1 MGIQAPSWANGN
13 GSADPT
19 PGTQR
24 DHVVPEESVAKVQ
37 DERFRFMLTFRIDG
51 DLRFISHLDTVRLFR
66 RACARAGL
74 PVRYSQGFNPQPR
87 IALPLPRPVG
97 VASDADAILIETEHR
112 IDPADILKRLQEQT
126 PGGISLIQARRM
138 MPGERPQPD
147 RVRYRLA
154 LDEPA
159 PDDWQERIDRIVQ
172 AESLPVVRKDPKDRS
187 TRTIDI
193 RPYLLEM
200 HADGAGVVFTLQ
212 ITGDGTA
219 RPAELA
225 ELLGCGARS
234 INHKIR
240 RLDIQWR

>member
-1 MGIQAPSWANGN
+1 MGMQAPTWANRD

-19 PGTQR
+19 RGTQR
-24 DHVVPEESVAKVQ
+24 DHVVPEESAAKGR

-97 VASDADAILIETEHR
+97 VASDADAILIETEHP
-112 IDPADILKRLQEQT
+112 IDPADMLTRLQEQT
-126 PGGISLIQARRM
+126 PAGISLTQARRM
-138 MPGERPQPD
+138 MPGERLQPD

-159 PDDWQERIDRIVQ
+159 PDDWQKRIDRILQ
-172 AESLPVVRKDPKDRS
+172 ADSLPVVRKDPKDGS
-187 TRTIDI
+187 TRTVDI

-200 HADGAGVVFTLQ
+200 HADGAAVEFTLR

-225 ELLGCGARS
+225 GLLGCGARS

>member
-1 MGIQAPSWANGN
+1 MQAPAWVNKD
-13 GSADPT
+13 GSADAT
-19 PGTQR
+19 RGTQR
-24 DHVVPEESVAKVQ
+24 DHVVPEESAAQ
-37 DERFRFMLTFRIDG
+37 GRDERFRFMLTFRIDG

-87 IALPLPRPVG
+87 IVLPLPRPVG
-97 VASDADAILIETEHR
+97 VASDADAILIETEHS
-112 IDPADILKRLQEQT
+112 IDPVDMLKRLQEQT
-126 PGGISLIQARRM
+126 PAGINLVQARRM
-138 MPGERPQPD
+138 MPGERLQPD

-159 PDDWQERIDRIVQ
+159 PEDWQERIDRILQ
-172 AESLPVVRKDPKDRS
+172 ADSLPVVRRDPKDRS
-187 TRTIDI
+187 TRTVDV

-200 HADGAGVVFTLQ
+200 HADGAAVEFTLR

-225 ELLGCGARS
+225 GLLGCGARS

>member
-1 MGIQAPSWANGN
+1 MGIQTPSWANGN
-13 GSADPT
+13 GSAEPT
-19 PGTQR
+19 RGTQR
-24 DHVVPEESVAKVQ
+24 DRVVPEESAPKVQ

-97 VASDADAILIETEHR
+97 VASDADAILIETEHL
-112 IDPADILKRLQEQT
+112 IDPADMLKRLQEQT

-138 MPGERPQPD
+138 MPGERLQPD

-172 AESLPVVRKDPKDRS
+172 ADSLPVVRKDPKNRS

-200 HADGAGVVFTLQ
+200 HADGAGVVFTLR

>member
-1 MGIQAPSWANGN
+1 MGIQTPSWTNGN
-13 GSADPT
+13 GSTDPT
-19 PGTQR
+19 RGTQR
-24 DHVVPEESVAKVQ
+24 EHAVPEKSAAKVQ
-37 DERFRFMLTFRIDG
+37 DERFRFMLTVRIDG

-97 VASDADAILIETEHR
+97 VASDADAILIETEHW

-126 PGGISLIQARRM
+126 PAGISLIRARQM
-138 MPGERPQPD
+138 LPGERPQPD

-154 LDEPA
+154 LDESA
-159 PDDWQERIDRIVQ
+159 PHDLQERIDRIVQ
-172 AESLPVVRKDPKDRS
+172 ADSLPVVRKDPKARS

-200 HADGAGVVFTLQ
+200 HIDGAAVEFTLRV
-212 ITGDGTA
+212 TGNGTA
-219 RPAELA
+219 RPSELA
-225 ELLGCGARS
+225 ELLGYGARS